1 MGQHKEIPR
10 TAHTTARGISSYTYL
25 DNGLSRK
32 RCFRIQKTLLFG
44 VLKREKPQPRM
55 RHAHALLE
63 GMGHLCPRYAHASSP
78 DIPCLS
84 PTYAHASPPPK
95 HSSQPL
101 HNVPICQSDT
111 FTISHSSAYFR
122 TKSPPSLLRQ
132 PFPAKRTHS
141 FTFREA
147 SASGVIALFPAFFF
161 VVSFL
166 SYICSVPSILM
177 RDAHI

>member
-25 DNGLSRK
+25 DNRLSRK

-44 VLKREKPQPRM
+44 VLKHEKPQLRM

-84 PTYAHASPPPK
+84 PTYAHASHPPK
-95 HSSQPL
+95 HSSQPSP
-101 HNVPICQSDT
+101 NVPSCQSGA
-111 FTISHSSAYFR
+111 FLYLHSSAYFR
-122 TKSPPSLLRQ
+122 AKIPALTSAPAIPRQ
-132 PFPAKRTHS
+132 TH
-141 FTFREA
+141 
-147 SASGVIALFPAFFF
+147 AFLYVFQTN
-161 VVSFL
+161 SFL
-166 SYICSVPSILM
+166 NVSHFPNISLRYSLFSYIY
-177 RDAHI
+177 

>member
-25 DNGLSRK
+25 DNRLSRK

-44 VLKREKPQPRM
+44 VLKHEKPQPRM

-84 PTYAHASPPPK
+84 PTYAHASPPSK
-95 HSSQPL
+95 HSLKHTFGISTY
-101 HNVPICQSDT
+101 QSG
-111 FTISHSSAYFR
+111 ISLYSSSSAYFR
-122 TKSPPSLLRQ
+122 AEVPPITSAPAIPRQ
-132 PFPAKRTHS
+132 TH
-141 FTFREA
+141 
-147 SASGVIALFPAFFF
+147 AFLYVFQTN
-161 VVSFL
+161 SFL
-166 SYICSVPSILM
+166 NVSHFPNISLRYSLISYIY
-177 RDAHI
+177 